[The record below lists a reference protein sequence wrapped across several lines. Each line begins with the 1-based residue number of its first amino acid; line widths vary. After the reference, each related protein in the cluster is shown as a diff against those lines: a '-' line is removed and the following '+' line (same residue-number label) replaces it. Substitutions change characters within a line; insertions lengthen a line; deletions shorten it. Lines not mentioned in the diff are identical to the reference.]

1 MDSLFYHG
9 CSAKDAKFGS
19 KMPRRL
25 KTLISL
31 GLATVTIAG
40 PGCIGITTIAGCTG
54 ITAIITITGSYPQ
67 CLQAVKNCSN

>member
-9 CSAKDAKFGS
+9 CSAKDAKIGS

-25 KTLISL
+25 KTLTSL

-40 PGCIGITTIAGCTG
+40 CTG
-54 ITAIITITGSYPQ
+54 IIISSTIPTTTSTSCKGFG
-67 CLQAVKNCSN
+67 AMK